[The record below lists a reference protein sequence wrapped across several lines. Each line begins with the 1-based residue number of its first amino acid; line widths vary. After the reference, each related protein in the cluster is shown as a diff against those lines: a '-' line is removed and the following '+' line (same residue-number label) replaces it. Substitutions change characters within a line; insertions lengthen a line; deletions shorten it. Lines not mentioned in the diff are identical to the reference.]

1 MAEIED
7 KCHHH
12 HQQKDCEN
20 LSFESQR
27 RTLVLKTV
35 GPKHSVS

>member
-7 KCHHH
+7 KCHPH
-12 HQQKDCEN
+12 HQQKADEN

-35 GPKHSVS
+35 GPKHPVS